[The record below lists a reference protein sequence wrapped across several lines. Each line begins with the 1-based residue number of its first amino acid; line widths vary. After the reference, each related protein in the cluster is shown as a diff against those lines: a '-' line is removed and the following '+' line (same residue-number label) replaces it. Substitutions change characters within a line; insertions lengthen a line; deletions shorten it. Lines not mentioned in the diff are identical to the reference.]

1 MSDSIQK
8 TNGRTE
14 LRDLDELIALAKR
27 RLVRIA
33 AERSRELERGL
44 TRLLHSNVY
53 TDVVGDRLV
62 DRLDEVLRTAENR
75 LARLEDQ
82 RAAVLLKSID
92 ALFPEAE
99 V

>member
-14 LRDLDELIALAKR
+14 LRDLDELIALAER
-27 RLVRIA
+27 RLARIA

-44 TRLLHSNVY
+44 TRLLHSNVH